1 MSKTL
6 HRILKYIRAMLEEEV
21 QTLEMELEAKK
32 MLIIALENEL
42 DSIST

>member
-6 HRILKYIRAMLEEEV
+6 HKILKYIRSMLEEEV
-21 QTLEMELEAKK
+21 QTLEMELETKK

>member
-1 MSKTL
+1 
-6 HRILKYIRAMLEEEV
+6 MLEEEV
-21 QTLEMELEAKK
+21 QTLEMELETKK